1 MYRDVQ
7 RCGNPTFV
15 QLTRAREYTRR
26 MREQGEL
33 RGSRLAKVADFFKRY
48 PIEGA
53 NRGQSSAR
61 HFGAPA
67 GSETGSGT
75 VSIWAE

>member
-1 MYRDVQ
+1 MYRDVR

-48 PIEGA
+48 
-53 NRGQSSAR
+53 S
-61 HFGAPA
+61 H
-67 GSETGSGT
+67 
-75 VSIWAE
+75 